1 MERSS
6 TCMGRTVPTWRG
18 RVEQEIE
25 MLVPYRRALSEEDR
39 KQFELVEAKNKA
51 SQQVYQLEKLM
62 KENDEKLSDSDKE
75 PMNKAIEKV
84 KEAANGDD
92 VDAIKQASDELDAA
106 SQAFSKILYEQ
117 AEAAG
122 GDGQAD
128 ADGNADGDDDAID
141 ADFEVKN

>member
-1 MERSS
+1 MKTGKEASV
-6 TCMGRTVPTWRG
+6 TIKEAG
-18 RVEQEIE
+18 
-25 MLVPYRRALSEEDR
+25 ALSEDDIEQMRKDAEANAEEDR

-62 KENDEKLSDSDKE
+62 KENEEKLSDADTE

-84 KEAANGDD
+84 KAAAEGDD
-92 VDAIKQASDELDAA
+92 VEAIKQASDELDAA

-122 GDGQAD
+122 GADQASSPESS
-128 ADGNADGDDDAID
+128 DGDDDAID